1 MYKVY
6 INERLL
12 HFVSVGDSLENC
24 ELILRLYGDESSEQ
38 IDSIVKSFEV
48 NIAVGELILLCENID
63 KSWVTFVSLY
73 LLLEAAGGVVYNQ
86 EQSMLMIFRNG
97 IWDLPKGK
105 IERGEDPEMA
115 AIREIFEECGI
126 SGLNLVKQ
134 LPTSYHTYPFND
146 QIVLKK
152 TYWFLMT
159 TKDISNPI
167 PQLEEGITEVRWMD
181 KVDMKLASRNTYL
194 SITNLLKEKEM
205 NESSGLLE

>member
-12 HFVSVGDSLENC
+12 HFVSVGDSLINC

-38 IDSIVKSFEV
+38 IVGLIKSFDE

-63 KSWVTFVSLY
+63 KSWATFVTLY
-73 LLLEAAGGVVYNQ
+73 LLLEAAGGVVYN
-86 EQSMLMIFRNG
+86 EEHSILMIFRNG

-105 IERGEDPEMA
+105 IERGEDPEKA

-126 SGLNLVKQ
+126 SALNLVKQ
-134 LPTSYHTYPFND
+134 LPTSYHTYPFNG
-146 QIVLKK
+146 QMVLKK

-159 TKDISNPI
+159 TKDLTTPI
-167 PQLEEGITEVRWMD
+167 PQLEEGISEVRWMD
-181 KVDMKLASRNTYL
+181 KADMKLAMQNTYL

>member
-115 AIREIFEECGI
+115 AIREIFEECGHSLDDMI
-126 SGLNLVKQ
+126 KLRDSLIKSQKN
-134 LPTSYHTYPFND
+134 SID
-146 QIVLKK
+146 S
-152 TYWFLMT
+152 FLEHRP
-159 TKDISNPI
+159 NFI
-167 PQLEEGITEVRWMD
+167 PLG
-181 KVDMKLASRNTYL
+181 KLINY
-194 SITNLLKEKEM
+194 
-205 NESSGLLE
+205 